1 MENTPQDQ
9 QPTPKFSKRHLNAL
23 GCESLASVLLR
34 LPNGYR
40 DCSNPTTLNHAMK
53 SGLQSYL
60 VLKVHNK
67 YEKWSAS
74 PPRISFKV
82 TDEEG
87 TEGWVTIFG
96 NTFPFKN
103 FKTGDDIHVYGK
115 VTEWNDQPQMTS
127 PVLVP
132 KADRGRMAALYRGI
146 RGKVAAETM
155 SFMAREALSSHLD
168 EAVSMITD
176 AIGMD
181 EGEIRWKIPQGM
193 RSIRNILTSLHSPV
207 NMKDAYQARLSA
219 KQLAVI
225 QIKAVAERMR
235 NRRHSAKSLIK
246 ISWDK
251 VAALADKLPYP
262 LTDDQKT
269 AIREIVEDLR
279 SDMPMRRL
287 LSGDVGTGKSLTF
300 MIPAV
305 AAHAAGATVCI
316 MTPNILL
323 ARQVVNEMGKFFT
336 GVPVHY
342 AESGKRIKKD
352 NQSILV
358 GTTGVITAV
367 RKAGRS
373 INLLICDEQ
382 HKLSREQR
390 EALMEDHTNYL
401 EATATAIPRSMAL
414 ITHGGMDVSVLRT
427 SPVQKDIR
435 TRYVTRDKMREMYD
449 FLTRIMDRGSQVA
462 IVYPRVAES
471 DDQDKL
477 NIESAS
483 EWWKKK
489 FQGQVGVLHGRM
501 SQDEKVEV
509 MDRMLAGQ
517 YRLLITSTV
526 IEVGVTI
533 PSLRAVL
540 VIEPHRY
547 GTSQLHQLRGRLARE
562 GGAGYMFM
570 LEPDEE
576 MDEETIARLMLVE
589 NEKDGFA
596 LAEKDMELRGFGDLS
611 EGSDSQSG
619 NSLTLF
625 VGLKLKPSDMVETKM
640 PSLV

>member
-1 MENTPQDQ
+1 MENTAQDQ
-9 QPTPKFSKRHLNAL
+9 QPTPKFSSRHLKAL

-34 LPNGYR
+34 LPKGYR
-40 DCSNPTTLNHAMK
+40 DCSTPTTLKSAMR
-53 SGLQSYL
+53 SGVPAYL
-60 VLKVHNK
+60 VLKVHNRYDK
-67 YEKWSAS
+67 RNSS

-82 TDEEG
+82 TDKEG

-103 FKTGDDIHVYGK
+103 FNAGDDLHLYGNVK
-115 VTEWNDQPQMTS
+115 EWNDQPQMNS

-132 KADRGRMAALYRGI
+132 QEDRGRMAALYRGI
-146 RGKVAAETM
+146 RGRVAAETM

-168 EAVSMITD
+168 EAVSMVTD

-181 EGEIRWKIPQGM
+181 EGEIRWKNQQGM
-193 RSIRNILTSLHSPV
+193 GSIRDIIASLHSPI

-219 KQLAVI
+219 KKLAVI
-225 QIKAVAERMR
+225 QIKAAAARIK
-235 NRRHSAKSLIK
+235 NRAHSSKSVIK

-251 VAALADKLPYP
+251 VASLADKLPYP
-262 LTDDQKT
+262 LTDDQKA

-305 AAHAAGATVCI
+305 AAHAAGAAVCI

-323 ARQVVNEMGKFFT
+323 ARQVVNEMGRFFP
-336 GVPVHY
+336 GIPVHY

-373 INLLICDEQ
+373 IDFLVCDEQ

-390 EALMEDHTNYL
+390 ESLIEGHSNYL

-414 ITHGGMDVSVLRT
+414 ITHGGMDVSVLRA

-435 TRYVTRDKMREMYD
+435 TRYVTRDKMREMFD
-449 FLTRIMDRGSQVA
+449 FLIKVMDKGGQVA
-462 IVYPRVAES
+462 IVYPRVEDS

-477 NIESAS
+477 NIEHAS

-489 FQGQVGVLHGRM
+489 LGSQVGTLHGRM
-501 SQDEKVEV
+501 SQEDKIDV
-509 MDRMLAGQ
+509 MDKMLSKD

-540 VIEPHRY
+540 VIEPHHY

-562 GGAGYMFM
+562 GGVGYMFM

-576 MDEETIARLMLVE
+576 MEEETIARLRLVE
-589 NEKDGFA
+589 SEKDGFA

-619 NSLTLF
+619 NSMTLF
-625 VGLKLKPSDMVETKM
+625 VGLKLKPSDMFEAAIPV
-640 PSLV
+640 

>member
-1 MENTPQDQ
+1 MPNTAQETEQ
-9 QPTPKFSKRHLNAL
+9 KPKYSKRHLDAL
-23 GCESLASVLLR
+23 GCDTLASVLLR
-34 LPNGYR
+34 LPKGYR
-40 DCSNPTTLNHAMK
+40 DCSTPTTLNRALE
-53 SGLQSYL
+53 SGVPSYL
-60 VLKVHNK
+60 VLKVYNK
-67 YEKWSAS
+67 SENWNAS
-74 PPRISFKV
+74 PPRISFRV
-82 TDEEG
+82 SDEEG

-96 NTFPFKN
+96 NTFPFKS
-103 FKTGDDIHVYGK
+103 FKPGDDLHLYGNVK
-115 VTEWNDQPQMTS
+115 EWNDQPQMTS

-132 KADRGRMAALYRGI
+132 ENDRGRMAALYRGV
-146 RGKVAAETM
+146 RGRVAAETM
-155 SFMAREALSSHLD
+155 AFMAREALSSHLD
-168 EAVSMITD
+168 EAVSMVTD

-181 EGEIRWKIPQGM
+181 EGEIRWKNPQGIG
-193 RSIRNILTSLHSPV
+193 SIRGIITSLHSPS
-207 NMKDAYQARLSA
+207 NMKEAYQAMLSA
-219 KQLAVI
+219 KQLAIV
-225 QIKAVAERMR
+225 QIKAAAARVR
-235 NRRHSAKSLIK
+235 NRAHSAKSLVK
-246 ISWDK
+246 IRWDK

-262 LTDDQKT
+262 LTNDQKA

-305 AAHAAGATVCI
+305 AAHDAGAAVCI

-323 ARQVVNEMGKFFT
+323 ARQVVKEMGRFFP

-373 INLLICDEQ
+373 IDLLICDEQ

-390 EALMEDHTNYL
+390 EALVEDHTNYL

-427 SPVQKDIR
+427 SPVPKDIK

-449 FLTRIMDRGSQVA
+449 FLTRIMDRGGQVA

-477 NIESAS
+477 NIEHAAQ
-483 EWWKKK
+483 WWKKK
-489 FQGQVGVLHGRM
+489 FHGQVGSLHGRM
-501 SQDEKVEV
+501 SQEEKISV
-509 MDRMLAGQ
+509 MDGMLNGQ
-517 YRLLITSTV
+517 YQLLITSTV

-533 PSLRAVL
+533 PALRAVL
-540 VIEPHRY
+540 VIEPNRY
-547 GTSQLHQLRGRLARE
+547 GTSQLHQLRGRVARE
-562 GGAGYMFM
+562 GGVGYMFM
-570 LEPDEE
+570 LEPAEE
-576 MDEETIARLMLVE
+576 MDEETLSRLMLVE
-589 NEKDGFA
+589 GETDGFA

-611 EGSDSQSG
+611 ESSDSQFGS
-619 NSLTLF
+619 SMTLF
-625 VGLKLKPSDMVETKM
+625 VGLKLKPSDMVETPIPVKM
-640 PSLV
+640 

>member
-1 MENTPQDQ
+1 MQKTTPDQ
-9 QPTPKFSKRHLNAL
+9 QQTPKYSKRQLNAL
-23 GCESLASVLLR
+23 GCESLACVLLR
-34 LPNGYR
+34 LPKGYR
-40 DCSNPTTLNHAMK
+40 DCSSPTTLYKA
-53 SGLQSYL
+53 LQSGVPAYL
-60 VLKVHNK
+60 ILRVLSKSEN
-67 YEKWSAS
+67 WNAN
-74 PPRISFKV
+74 PPRISFRV
-82 TDEEG
+82 SDEDN

-103 FKTGDDIHVYGK
+103 FRAGDDLHLYGTVK
-115 VTEWNDQPQMTS
+115 EWNEQPQMTS
-127 PVLVP
+127 PVIVP
-132 KADRGRMAALYRGI
+132 KEDRGRMAALYRGI
-146 RGKVAAETM
+146 KGRVSAETM
-155 SFMAREALSSHLD
+155 SAMAREALSSHLE
-168 EAVSMITD
+168 EAVSMVTES
-176 AIGMD
+176 IGMD
-181 EGEIRWKIPQGM
+181 EGEIMWKNQQGIGPI
-193 RSIRNILTSLHSPV
+193 SGIITSLHSPS
-207 NMKDAYQARLSA
+207 NMKEAYQAMVSA

-225 QIKAVAERMR
+225 QIKAAAARVRSR
-235 NRRHSAKSLIK
+235 NHSAKSLIK
-246 ISWDK
+246 ISWDN
-251 VAALADKLPYP
+251 VATMANKLPYP
-262 LTDDQKT
+262 LTNDQKV

-279 SDMPMRRL
+279 SDLPMRRL

-305 AAHAAGATVCI
+305 AAHNAGAAVCI

-323 ARQVVNEMGKFFT
+323 ARQVVKEIERFFP

-358 GTTGVITAV
+358 GTTGVIPAV

-373 INLLICDEQ
+373 IDLLICDEQ

-390 EALMEDHTNYL
+390 ESLIEDHTNYL

-449 FLTRIMDRGSQVA
+449 FLTRIMDRGGQVA
-462 IVYPRVAES
+462 IVYPRVADS

-477 NIESAS
+477 NIEHAAQ
-483 EWWKKK
+483 WWKNK
-489 FQGQVGVLHGRM
+489 FQGQVGALHGRM
-501 SQDEKVEV
+501 SQEEKIFV
-509 MDRMLAGQ
+509 MDGMINGQ
-517 YRLLITSTV
+517 FKLLITSTV

-547 GTSQLHQLRGRLARE
+547 GTSQLHQLRGRVARE
-562 GGAGYMFM
+562 GGVGYMFM

-576 MDEETIARLMLVE
+576 MVEETIARLMLVE
-589 NEKDGFA
+589 GESDGFA

-611 EGSDSQSG
+611 DNSDTQSG
-619 NSLTLF
+619 RSATLF
-625 VGLKLKPSDMVETKM
+625 VGLKLKPSDLVETKM
-640 PSLV
+640 PT